1 VEITNFNQKK
11 NTKCRRGRNLMK
23 KSYELSILCG
33 LQINLI
39 IYNPKI
45 NKIQEYS
52 SSAEFTH
59 EKVQEIINA
68 AKEPTKKVKKRKP
81 LKRV

>member
-1 VEITNFNQKK
+1 
-11 NTKCRRGRNLMK
+11 MK

-33 LQINLI
+33 LKINLI
-39 IYNPKI
+39 IFNPKN

-59 EKVQEIINA
+59 DKVHEIISEGNV
-68 AKEPTKKVKKRKP
+68 PPKKGKRTKP